1 MSYSLQN
8 TTSLTSLADAIRSKT
23 GDSASMTVEEMITAV
38 NSITTGGGSSSGGWI
53 LRKEFY
59 ETSALDGVGG
69 EIVLGSYV
77 DIDTGLAKDKEF
89 VFIFTAGQNQ
99 SQSTSNKAIAAWILY
114 YDGKG
119 LVNISS
125 TSPSSPSYRVASAG
139 NINTFSFEVNYD
151 SSTGTNVIR
160 INNAND
166 GTQTTPKYDYHL
178 SNGGY
183 PQSDPTRY
191 VWGNMF
197 YLDES
202 FKEIGEINIPY
213 LEYWDYQGH
222 SNGMI
227 AVLFDKLIF
236 NVNNSVLTN
245 TFSSNSAFTNFPTDW
260 RNKTINV
267 QGGDFVS
274 GSLNMASFL
283 RGDRNIK
290 YLPKIVLD
298 ANIDTTFL
306 NAIQMNNAF
315 RDCKLIKIDNDAI
328 PQNLIAE
335 GMEGS
340 SCSYCMWLREVP
352 ENFMANSVYISPV
365 FPGQNMRSMCYE
377 MYAQS
382 FLLKQVIGAPI
393 FGQTRSTGTVN
404 RFTSMFADNNA
415 LHRVSFY
422 MPNGA
427 VGTMNATNQTIDLSA
442 GSIGF
447 FPNSPSA
454 STLGYLEDE
463 DRANVIII
471 SAANNNATVENMQ
484 NLNSLAVGLE
494 YATYNRQSAV
504 ETINS
509 LPDTTAAI
517 AAKGGTNTI
526 KFKSGA
532 GSAYGT
538 DYDMSNLSAEEIAVA
553 TAKGWTVALV

>member
-1 MSYSLQN
+1 MSNYVIQD
-8 TTSLTSLADAIRSKT
+8 TSLVNIANAIRSKT
-23 GDSASMTVEEMITAV
+23 GESALLTPAEMVAAI
-38 NSITTGGGSSSGGWI
+38 NSITTGGGSSGGWI

-59 ETSALDGVGG
+59 ETSTVSGVSA
-69 EIVLGSYV
+69 EIIHGSYI
-77 DIDTGLAKDKEF
+77 DIDTELAQDKA
-89 VFIFTAGQNQ
+89 FIFLFTSTSKGSSSSASADHVYLLFYDGSKLVSTDGSKTAGSRLAQALIPLTNDY
-99 SQSTSNKAIAAWILY
+99 NY
-114 YDGKG
+114 
-119 LVNISS
+119 
-125 TSPSSPSYRVASAG
+125 
-139 NINTFSFEVNYD
+139 SFEVNYD
-151 SSTGTNVIR
+151 SSTQTNIIR
-160 INNAND
+160 INNNETSAS
-166 GTQTTPKYDYHL
+166 YDVDLYK
-178 SNGGY
+178 NAGY
-183 PQSDPTRY
+183 TVSGSKY

-202 FKEIGEINIPY
+202 FNEISEINVPY
-213 LEYWDYQGH
+213 LDYWDYQGH

-227 AVLFDKLIF
+227 AVLFDKLTF

-245 TFSSNSAFTNFPTDW
+245 TFSANNAFTNFPTDW

-267 QGGDFVS
+267 QGGDVS
-274 GSLNMASFL
+274 SSSLNMASFL

-306 NAIQMNNAF
+306 NTIQMNNAF
-315 RDCKLIKIDNDAI
+315 RDCRLIKIDNDAI
-328 PQNLIAE
+328 PQNLIAD

-352 ENFMANSVYISPV
+352 ENFMANSVYISTI
-365 FPGQNMRSMCYE
+365 FPGQNMKSMCYE

-393 FGQTRSTGTVN
+393 FGQTWSTGTVN

-454 STLGYLEDE
+454 TTLGYLEDD

-471 SAANNNATVENMQ
+471 SAANNNATVANMQ

-532 GSAYGT
+532 GSAYGEL
-538 DYDMSNLSAEEIAVA
+538 YNMSNLSAEEIAVA

>member
-59 ETSALDGVGG
+59 ETSTVSGVSA
-69 EIVLGSYV
+69 EIIHGSYI
-77 DIDTGLAKDKEF
+77 DIDTELAQDKAF
-89 VFIFTAGQNQ
+89 VFLFTSTSKGSSSSAGADHVYLLFYDGSKLVPTDSSRTAG
-99 SQSTSNKAIAAWILY
+99 NKLAQALIPLTND
-114 YDGKG
+114 YD
-119 LVNISS
+119 
-125 TSPSSPSYRVASAG
+125 Y
-139 NINTFSFEVNYD
+139 SFEVNYD
-151 SSTGTNVIR
+151 SSTQTNVIR
-160 INNAND
+160 INNNETS
-166 GTQTTPKYDYHL
+166 GSYDVDLYK
-178 SNGGY
+178 NAGY
-183 PQSDPTRY
+183 KVSGKY

-202 FKEIGEINIPY
+202 FNEIGEINIPY
-213 LEYWDYQGH
+213 LSYWDYQGQ

-227 AVLFDKLIF
+227 AVLFDKLTF

-245 TFSSNSAFTNFPTDW
+245 TFSDNNAFTNFPADW

-267 QGGDFVS
+267 QRGDVS
-274 GSLNMASFL
+274 TSSLNMVSFM

-306 NAIQMNNAF
+306 NTIQINNAF
-315 RDCKLIKIDNDAI
+315 RDCKLVKIDNDAI
-328 PQNLIAE
+328 PQNLIAD

-352 ENFMANSVYISPV
+352 ENFMANSVYTSPT
-365 FPGQNMRSMCYE
+365 FPGQNTRSMCYE

-415 LHRVSFY
+415 LHRVTFY

-454 STLGYLEDE
+454 STLALLEDE

-471 SAANNNATVENMQ
+471 SAANNNATVANMQ

-538 DYDMSNLSAEEIAVA
+538 DYDMSNLTAEEIAVA